1 MGGLIANVYKHR
13 GASYANGGIS
23 GKADEVTVVG
33 IDAPFE
39 PTDDR
44 PAVMLV
50 KGNLAGTVKAV
61 AAEAF
66 EVNGIVQY
74 REAKPKG
81 SVGPMAGG
89 CFIDTSDSR
98 FGEAIA
104 QILGDHSTP
113 AAVYGPVA
121 LHDRYETPA
130 QYEALSR

>member
-1 MGGLIANVYKHR
+1 MGLIVNIYKHN
-13 GASYANGGIS
+13 GNSCANGGLS
-23 GKADEVTVVG
+23 DRANKATVVNADG
-33 IDAPFE
+33 PFE
-39 PTDDR
+39 PTDER

-61 AAEAF
+61 AAEVF
-66 EVNGIVQY
+66 EVNGITHY

-98 FGEAIA
+98 FGEAVA
-104 QILGDHSTP
+104 QVVLGDHSTA

-130 QYEALSR
+130 QY